1 MSVVERLE
9 LRFLKQTLTQY
20 NEDNL
25 VIYNNFMDS
34 LKVIEVLKK
43 KIED

>member
-9 LRFLKQTLTQY
+9 LRFLKQTITQY
-20 NEDNL
+20 NEDNQL
-25 VIYNNFMDS
+25 IYNNFIDS